1 MQKMEGSMILEYL
14 TSSPRE
20 SDVEKLTGNRRFSL
34 QGVLKYLQKLYNS
47 FFSFFFFPADKKII
61 PK

>member
-14 TSSPRE
+14 TSSLRE
-20 SDVEKLTGNRRFSL
+20 SGVEKLTGNRRFSL
-34 QGVLKYLQKLYNS
+34 QGVLKYLQKLYN
-47 FFSFFFFPADKKII
+47 FFFFLFFFPADKKII

>member
-1 MQKMEGSMILEYL
+1 MILEYL
-14 TSSPRE
+14 TSSLRE
-20 SDVEKLTGNRRFSL
+20 SGVEKLTGNRRFSL

>member
-14 TSSPRE
+14 TSSLRE

-34 QGVLKYLQKLYNS
+34 QGVLKYLQKLWQF
-47 FFSFFFFPADKKII
+47 FFSLFFFSSW
-61 PK
+61 